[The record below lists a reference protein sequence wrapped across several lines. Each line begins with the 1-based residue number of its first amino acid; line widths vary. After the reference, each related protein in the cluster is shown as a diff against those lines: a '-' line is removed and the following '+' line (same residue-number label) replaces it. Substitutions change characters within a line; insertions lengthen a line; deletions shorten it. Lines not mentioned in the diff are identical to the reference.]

1 MLFIS
6 VKFLLLLSLIIMS
19 CSFPPEP
26 EMKFGIILSY
36 DDVPEVIEDTTPRK
50 SMIVKPWEG
59 LEADTI
65 INLPDTNND

>member
-1 MLFIS
+1 MLFTS
-6 VKFLLLLSLIIMS
+6 VKFLLLLSLIITS

-36 DDVPEVIEDTTPRK
+36 DDVEDTTPRK
-50 SMIVKPWEG
+50 SMIVKPREG

-65 INLPDTNND
+65 INLPDANND

>member
-6 VKFLLLLSLIIMS
+6 MKFLLLLSLIIMS

-36 DDVPEVIEDTTPRK
+36 DDIPEVIEDTTPRK

-65 INLPDTNND
+65 INLPDANND

>member
-1 MLFIS
+1 
-6 VKFLLLLSLIIMS
+6 MS

-36 DDVPEVIEDTTPRK
+36 DDVPEIIEDTTPRK

-65 INLPDTNND
+65 INLPDANND

>member
-1 MLFIS
+1 MLFTS
-6 VKFLLLLSLIIMS
+6 VKFLLLLSLIITS

-36 DDVPEVIEDTTPRK
+36 DDVEDTTPRK

-65 INLPDTNND
+65 INLPDANND

>member
-1 MLFIS
+1 
-6 VKFLLLLSLIIMS
+6 MS
-19 CSFPPEP
+19 CSFPPKP

>member
-1 MLFIS
+1 M
-6 VKFLLLLSLIIMS
+6 KFPLLLLLILIS

-65 INLPDTNND
+65 INLPDANND